1 MATSVSSGLVTSSSS
16 SSGRAASV
24 GILGGT
30 FDPIHHGHL
39 RSAVELR
46 ELLGVSELRL
56 MPSHRPPLRD
66 NPGASSDLRL
76 AMVEAAI
83 DGEPGLAVES
93 REMRRSGPSYSADT
107 LAELRREL
115 GPSTPLL
122 FVVGSDA
129 FNQLHRWQNWQGIF
143 ASAHLV
149 VMERP
154 DFPLAPANEV
164 AAFLAQRWSSAADV
178 LLTRPGGLA
187 QRVQLC
193 QLAISATDIR
203 QRVAQGRSVRYLL
216 PDGVRQ
222 IINEQGLYR
231 AGKQE
236 TQS

>member
-1 MATSVSSGLVTSSSS
+1 MP
-16 SSGRAASV
+16 SV

-56 MPSHRPPLRD
+56 MPSHQPPLRD
-66 NPGASSDLRL
+66 DPGASSELRL

-107 LAELRREL
+107 LAELRREC
-115 GPSTPLL
+115 GPSAPLL
-122 FVVGSDA
+122 FIVGSDA
-129 FNQLHRWQNWQGIF
+129 FNQLHRWHDWQGIF

-154 DFPLAPANEV
+154 DFPMAPDAEV
-164 AAFLAQRWSSAADV
+164 AQFLARRWADDTEA
-178 LLTRPGGLA
+178 LLAQPGGQAL
-187 QRVQLC
+187 RVQLC

-203 QRVAQGRSVRYLL
+203 QRIAQGRSVRYLL
-216 PDGVRQ
+216 PEGVRQ